1 MKTKVNLFVTTL
13 LSILLYGCNIK
24 PFSPKLSEDDVIK
37 TTVKVLSAFEFKVN
51 HMDEVDF
58 KKEVEDICK
67 DWERTNNDS
76 TFLCKISEDLNCQ
89 IFPLETNDGVHLYL
103 TFYTKNIALGR
114 AESVALYNRMRAL
127 ALESSLISA
136 NEIYTGFWSR
146 PYGYF
151 YKTTDIKTKEEIYDN
166 GIEYICD
173 YSIPKKETNIEKTVY
188 QKKEKIPVMV
198 PIEKVS
204 SATTEDKDIRFEY
217 SMGAYCEV
225 DSAKE
230 IELISFCRFTNFGA
244 TEKYLIEFILPMK
257 DSNGSVSGWEEFKI
271 NAEFQKKD
279 SSCKEGIAYV
289 YNGKDATDTNYTIT
303 TYNQELRVFC
313 EGKAASV
320 KSIADNGISNSNKLI
335 KHSIR
340 IQNQYGADFIIFP
353 LK

>member
-127 ALESSLISA
+127 ALE
-136 NEIYTGFWSR
+136 
-146 PYGYF
+146 
-151 YKTTDIKTKEEIYDN
+151 K
-166 GIEYICD
+166 
-173 YSIPKKETNIEKTVY
+173 
-188 QKKEKIPVMV
+188 
-198 PIEKVS
+198 
-204 SATTEDKDIRFEY
+204 
-217 SMGAYCEV
+217 
-225 DSAKE
+225 
-230 IELISFCRFTNFGA
+230 
-244 TEKYLIEFILPMK
+244 
-257 DSNGSVSGWEEFKI
+257 
-271 NAEFQKKD
+271 
-279 SSCKEGIAYV
+279 
-289 YNGKDATDTNYTIT
+289 
-303 TYNQELRVFC
+303 
-313 EGKAASV
+313 
-320 KSIADNGISNSNKLI
+320 NKRRNL
-335 KHSIR
+335 
-340 IQNQYGADFIIFP
+340 
-353 LK
+353 